1 MLRPILACLAV
12 VVLAAPLHAQQ
23 GGRGS
28 AGRPSAGR
36 PAGVARP
43 GRPPPAAPSAQPD
56 TPDAAAAPEGPP
68 PGVELDRVVAIV
80 GEGVVL
86 ESEVQDEIA
95 TVSQRARTQNR
106 KLPPADEVRKQV
118 LDQLI
123 TREVLLQRADRIGI
137 KVDDEQLSESI
148 TEMAKEN
155 GLTYQQLP
163 VALAQQGVDYASF
176 REKTRKDIAIAIL
189 QNKEVRSKINITPRE
204 LEQYQERLKK
214 LPGENDEYNISDIL
228 VAIPTDATQSQ
239 VKELEKK
246 AQEVYERAVKEDFA
260 QVAFANSNAAT
271 ATDGGLLGWRKGSNL
286 PTDFVEAIAALKPGQ
301 ISRPFATPNGFHI
314 IKLNDLRRSDETSP
328 IQDQVHVRHI
338 LVTPNTLQDD
348 ATVKLKLANVRQQ
361 VLDGAEFAAFASTMS
376 EDKTSAV
383 DGGEI
388 EWISPDE
395 FDPAFRQVV
404 AGLKD
409 GEISAPFQSSFGW
422 HIVQLLGRRSIDI
435 TEDSLR
441 ARAIRQLRDNKAD
454 AELETW
460 IRHLRDE
467 AFIDTN
473 L

>member
-12 VVLAAPLHAQQ
+12 LVLATPLQAQQ

-28 AGRPSAGR
+28 GGRPNAGR
-36 PAGVARP
+36 PAGGVRP
-43 GRPPPAAPSAQPD
+43 DRPPPVQPGTTKPED
-56 TPDAAAAPEGPP
+56 PDASVTPKGPP

-86 ESEVQDEIA
+86 NSEVEDEIA
-95 TVSQRARTQNR
+95 RITENARKQNR

-118 LDQLI
+118 LDQLV
-123 TREVLLQRADRIGI
+123 TREVLLQRAERVGI
-137 KVDDEQLSESI
+137 KVDDEQLSQSL

-228 VAIPTDATQSQ
+228 IAIPKDATQAQ

-301 ISRPFATPNGFHI
+301 ISKPFATPNGFHI
-314 IKLNDLRRSDETSP
+314 IKLNDLRRSEGSP

-338 LVTPNTLQDD
+338 LVTPNTMQDD

-361 VLDGAEFAAFASTMS
+361 VLDGQDFAAFASTMS
-376 EDKTSAV
+376 EDKASAV

-467 AFIDTN
+467 AFIDTD